1 MCFSDQNRTLAE
13 RPAIGNVSLCG
24 CGTVHVS
31 VGGVTVRL
39 APEAFG
45 EMLRM
50 CQDAADRLMLQAD
63 LSPCASRLAH

>member
-1 MCFSDQNRTLAE
+1 MLAD
-13 RPAIGNVSLCG
+13 RASLGNVSMCE
-24 CGTVHVS
+24 CGTIHLS

-50 CQDAADRLMLQAD
+50 CQDAADRIMLQAD
-63 LSPCASRLAH
+63 LSPTHSHLAH